1 MSAIISYWEQEL
13 GLSLDGV
20 SSIKT
25 LDLDEVYAHCSFKD
39 ENGLHLVFGFEFCF
53 VSKET
58 QAHLMLVEIF
68 LTQFGW
74 DKLYCLSGA
83 EAQEKVFEAHLYA
96 GRQSNFY
103 NPARPAI
110 EAVENYMQYL
120 TREESQDFY
129 EILDFLH
136 GELLTP
142 KQERELFDGQYY
154 SDSNS
159 EEAYEASLNDIEG

>member
-13 GLSLDGV
+13 GLSLNGV

-39 ENGLHLVFGFEFCF
+39 ENGLHLVMGFEFSF
-53 VSKET
+53 VSTET

-68 LTQFGW
+68 LTEFGW
-74 DKLYCLSGA
+74 DKLYYLSGA
-83 EAQEKVFEAHLYA
+83 EVQEKVFEAHLYA
-96 GRQSNFY
+96 GGQANLY

-110 EAVENYMQYL
+110 EAVKNYMQYL
-120 TREESQDFY
+120 TREEAQDFY
-129 EILDFLH
+129 EILDFLN

-142 KQERELFDGQYY
+142 KQERELFEGQYY
-154 SDSNS
+154 SSNNS
-159 EEAYEASLNDIEG
+159 TEAYEASWNGVED

>member
-1 MSAIISYWEQEL
+1 MSAIISYWKQRL

-25 LDLDEVYAHCSFKD
+25 LDLDEVYAHASFKD
-39 ENGLHLVFGFEFCF
+39 ENGLHLVLGFEFSF

-74 DKLYCLSGA
+74 DKLYHLSVD
-83 EAQEKVFEAHLYA
+83 EVKEKVFEAHLYA
-96 GRQSNFY
+96 GGQANFY

-110 EAVENYMQYL
+110 EAVKNYMQYL

-142 KQERELFDGQYY
+142 KQERELFEGQYY

-159 EEAYEASLNDIEG
+159 DEVYEASLNGVEG